1 MRKNKLKI
9 SVFMMTVLS
18 LVLPAED
25 SEKTVVL
32 TFDDS
37 VKSQAEFVAPLL
49 KKHGFNATFFITE
62 GFSFHKRKDLYMTW
76 AQIKQL
82 HDQGFEIGNHT
93 KSHRSVK
100 KMSAEQLRKSLE
112 HIENQCKKHGIPK
125 PISFCYPGYATA
137 PKALKVLQEK
147 GYRFARAGGD
157 KASEVAKDNLLLL
170 PQAFDAKPKST
181 LEQFKKAVDQADAKH
196 IPILTFHGVP
206 DLEHPWVTTSPE
218 KFKAY
223 MKYLKDNDFKVISLR
238 DYPLKN

>member
-1 MRKNKLKI
+1 MK
-9 SVFMMTVLS
+9 FLS
-18 LVLPAED
+18 LYCLLSLMIGSLLQAEQ
-25 SEKTVVL
+25 KTVVL

-49 KKHGFNATFFITE
+49 KKYGFNATFFITE

-76 AQIKQL
+76 AQIKKL

-100 KMSAEQLRKSLE
+100 KMTETQLKKSLE
-112 HIENQCKKHGIPK
+112 HIEAQCQKHGIAK

-147 GYRFARAGGD
+147 GYRFARAGGA
-157 KASEVAKDNLLLL
+157 KASEPDKDHQLLL
-170 PQAFDAKPKST
+170 PQAFDGKPAST

-206 DLEHPWVTTSPE
+206 DIEHPWVNTDPE
-218 KFKAY
+218 KFKSY
-223 MKYLKDNDFKVISLR
+223 MKYLKDNNFKVIALR
-238 DYPLKN
+238 DYPVKK

>member
-1 MRKNKLKI
+1 MSL
-9 SVFMMTVLS
+9 LS
-18 LVLPAED
+18 LILPAED

-49 KKHGFNATFFITE
+49 KKYGFNATFFITE

-100 KMSAEQLRKSLE
+100 SMTEAQLKKSLE
-112 HIENQCKKHGIPK
+112 HIEAQCQKHGIPK

-147 GYRFARAGGD
+147 GYRFARAGGA
-157 KASEVAKDNLLLL
+157 KASEPDTDHHLLL
-170 PQAFDAKPKST
+170 PQAFDGKPAST

-206 DLEHPWVTTSPE
+206 DIEHPWVNTDPE
-218 KFKAY
+218 KFKRY
-223 MKYLKDNDFKVISLR
+223 MKYLKDNNFKVIALR
-238 DYPLKN
+238 DYPVKKLLD